1 MKIVFQIHYLIIE
14 KDREKRNYESRRKQ
28 EKIKIGKTY
37 LVKSFLTQQKVKY
50 LFEKLMESLF
60 RVPLV

>member
-1 MKIVFQIHYLIIE
+1 MKAE
-14 KDREKRNYESRRKQ
+14 GNKN
-28 EKIKIGKTY
+28 KIKIGKTY

-50 LFEKLMESLF
+50 LFEKLMERLF